1 MQRSFHFRPREG
13 EACRKRALTPRWM
26 TAMLTWGRLA
36 RKAGS
41 RYVAH
46 AFMMLLAVLVYYV
59 APLQFP
65 LDYNLSLRM
74 PPTVAPILGS
84 RDASQPISGR
94 GGGRELPILTKEART
109 PTIVPLPVSRQSPTN
124 ADLFQAPVVHTTI
137 PKRLRRGVITYVV
150 QKGDNVYK
158 IADKFDLE
166 PQTIMWANGSLA
178 QNPDLLRPGQELII
192 LPINGVYHTVVKG
205 DTLQKIAKKYKA
217 DVNHIIE
224 CPYNN
229 LDPENPQIE
238 PGQKLI
244 IPGGIKPY
252 VAREVTAYK
261 GPIPKDAKRGTG
273 IFGWPAS
280 GRITDRFGFRTL
292 SGRWHGGLDIANMKG
307 TPVYAADSGFVIF
320 AGWSN
325 QGYGNLIIIDHLNG
339 YKTYYGHLEVMYVSV
354 GQSVAKGSLIAAM
367 GSTGRSTG
375 PHLHFEV
382 RYKGVRK
389 NPELYLP

>member
-1 MQRSFHFRPREG
+1 MAMQMVGQFVKG
-13 EACRKRALTPRWM
+13 
-26 TAMLTWGRLA
+26 
-36 RKAGS
+36 AGS
-41 RYVAH
+41 RYAAH

-59 APLQFP
+59 VPLQFP
-65 LDYNLSLRM
+65 LNYDFALRI
-74 PPTVAPILGS
+74 PPTSAPILGS
-84 RDASQPISGR
+84 RNASESVSGR
-94 GGGRELPILTKEART
+94 GGGRDLPMLTREVKT
-109 PTIVPLPVSRQSPTN
+109 PTIVSLPAAQSVAMN

-205 DTLQKIAKKYKA
+205 DTLEKIAKKYKA

-224 CPYNN
+224 CSYNN
-229 LDPENPQIE
+229 LDPENPQIK

-244 IPGGIKPY
+244 VPGGIKPY

-261 GPIPKDAKRGTG
+261 GPIPQDAKRGTG
-273 IFGWPAS
+273 IFGWPTS

-307 TPVYAADSGFVIF
+307 TPIYAADSGFVIF

-339 YKTYYGHLEVMYVSV
+339 YKTYYGHLEVIYVSV
-354 GQSVAKGSLIAAM
+354 GQSVAKGTLIAAM

-375 PHLHFEV
+375 SHLHFEV